1 MLEILRSVVFG
12 LEISASNYG
21 LGRVTSAYHFLR
33 IAHTH
38 YYGRAIKSVEAEND
52 DNSRL
57 SVSPAESISNLSDTS
72 DTTVSANESGGR
84 CTAYRI
90 LNMFAVTRDDS
101 VHTKQLL
108 LFSLC
113 GNIHFNHLNVS

>member
-12 LEISASNYG
+12 LETSVSNFC

-38 YYGRAIKSVEAEND
+38 YYGHEIKSVDTEND

-57 SVSPAESISNLSDTS
+57 SPAESISNLSDTS
-72 DTTVSANESGGR
+72 DTTVSANESGG
-84 CTAYRI
+84 
-90 LNMFAVTRDDS
+90 
-101 VHTKQLL
+101 
-108 LFSLC
+108 
-113 GNIHFNHLNVS
+113 

>member
-90 LNMFAVTRDDS
+90 DR
-101 VHTKQLL
+101 
-108 LFSLC
+108 
-113 GNIHFNHLNVS
+113 